1 MGLKIPPAL
10 LWLTAVKKGRL
21 KHSTEPDWDEI
32 LGSVSR
38 AAADNLPTWPQCSVV
53 PIRIGRLFFAHWCR
67 NTPGRSQPAR
77 LPLANV
83 LLRPAVRVRARPH
96 LSPMKWP
103 VRVRVAGFE
112 GSFGPLPPANEA
124 MLLRFFRVKLQSLH
138 HCGRTFHDLP
148 LIEGLRSL
156 AIYPPRQKTIYY
168 RSISQNYR
176 QLSSL

>member
-1 MGLKIPPAL
+1 MRLKIPRAL
-10 LWLTAVKKGRL
+10 HWLTALEKGRL

-32 LGSVSR
+32 LGSVRR
-38 AAADNLPTWPQCSVV
+38 AADDNLPTWSQCSVV
-53 PIRIGRLFFAHWCR
+53 PIRIGRLFFAYWCR
-67 NTPGRSQPAR
+67 STPGRAQPAR

-83 LLRPAVRVRARPH
+83 LLGPAVRVRARPH
-96 LSPMKWP
+96 LGPMKWP
-103 VRVRVAGFE
+103 VRVAGFE
-112 GSFGPLPPANEA
+112 GSFGPLPPAKEA

-168 RSISQNYR
+168 RSISRNYG